1 MIVSISDDKKI
12 AKSGPLFPFVTEGRD
27 ASKEEENFAK
37 AMYKMAQMLAWENY
51 VYELENEYYKISL
64 GFRNVCFNET
74 NSFVIECLADEAKK
88 CGISI
93 GGETSKGVKKKI
105 TYEKYLGY
113 SSKAENRNRK

>member
-1 MIVSISDDKKI
+1 
-12 AKSGPLFPFVTEGRD
+12 
-27 ASKEEENFAK
+27 
-37 AMYKMAQMLAWENY
+37 MYKMAQMLARENY
-51 VYELENEYYKISL
+51 VYELENKFYKISL

-74 NSFVIECLADEAKK
+74 NSFITECFVDDAKK

-93 GGETSKGVKKKI
+93 GGENSRGVKKKI